1 MRTHGGSFHIFV
13 ILLRECTMLKAVVRP
28 NYKLLLSIRIQLTSE
43 RATSQKLNATH
54 TWVYGGFTAPGR
66 RWHQLNGATAYAA
79 HTERVGYV
87 GCGVC
92 TVHCMSWPCGLRS
105 PMRRDGPVP
114 LPVLGPR
121 LLAEDLAETQ
131 RRRPS

>member
-1 MRTHGGSFHIFV
+1 
-13 ILLRECTMLKAVVRP
+13 MLS
-28 NYKLLLSIRIQLTSE
+28 YKLDRTVKCYYYRYVYNLQANVQRRRNLTQ
-43 RATSQKLNATH
+43 AH